1 MYRKFLTVCVL
12 ILSCMAFSKKNPAPV
27 YTNKWVVEK
36 NSSLSI
42 QGETNINSF
51 ECDVTEYLKP
61 DTLICLKNDANG
73 QLKFK
78 PNWLSVDIRSFDC
91 HNKFITDNFRK
102 TLKVNENPTLK
113 ILLLS
118 VDKFPTG
125 CDNKFVKGIVDVE
138 LAQAIKRA
146 IINYSVETLTGNRIC
161 MNGSYIFSFSDF
173 NLKAP
178 SKFAGLIRTKD
189 RIKVNFHLYLKAL
202 G

>member
-1 MYRKFLTVCVL
+1 MYAKFLTACVL
-12 ILSCMAFSKKNPAPV
+12 ILSGMAFSKKNSALA
-27 YTNKWVVEK
+27 YTSKWVVEK

-51 ECDVTEYLKP
+51 ECDVTEYLRP
-61 DTLICLKNDANG
+61 DTLICLKNDASSE
-73 QLKFK
+73 LRFM
-78 PNWLSVDIRSFDC
+78 PNCLSVDIRSFDC
-91 HNKFITDNFRK
+91 HNTFITDNFRK
-102 TLKVNENPTLK
+102 TLKANENPTLK

-125 CDNKFVKGIVDVE
+125 CDNKIVKGMVDVE

-146 IINYSVETLTGNRIC
+146 IINYSVRTLPGNRIC

-178 SKFAGLIRTKD
+178 NKFAGLIRTKD